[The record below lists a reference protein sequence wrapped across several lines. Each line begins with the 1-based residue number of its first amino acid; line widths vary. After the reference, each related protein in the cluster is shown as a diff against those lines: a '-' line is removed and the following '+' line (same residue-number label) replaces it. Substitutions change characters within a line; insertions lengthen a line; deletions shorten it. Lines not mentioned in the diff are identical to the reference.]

1 MTIGNRQDLLRP
13 LGQPLVARPAVALW
27 TMPIATGLVCDDLVC
42 AVVTLL
48 QVCAERSGT
57 ACADVSE
64 CLPLLARQYFSP
76 AIQELLT
83 VLAEDIGDFQPRLG
97 HRRRPS
103 SLPRSIGFRE
113 SASAVPDRG
122 PHLITTISPT
132 LLTTAT
138 THEAAK
144 RFASGN
150 QRIQVLPS
158 WQPHL

>member
-13 LGQPLVARPAVALW
+13 LGEPLVARPAVTLW

-83 VLAEDIGDFQPRLG
+83 VLAEDIGDFQPIHCARDHG
-97 HRRRPS
+97 GRRR
-103 SLPRSIGFRE
+103 
-113 SASAVPDRG
+113 SALWRRPD
-122 PHLITTISPT
+122 
-132 LLTTAT
+132 
-138 THEAAK
+138 
-144 RFASGN
+144 
-150 QRIQVLPS
+150 
-158 WQPHL
+158 